1 MVTIA
6 KKYGYLGKKAHRDCE
21 RAGVMKINV
30 IIIDKKG
37 KEKLYTGLIEHYIK
51 IAKPFANVEVIEV
64 FDKQIAKAHDIS
76 PEAAQKSYSKVLE
89 KYMSNGINIALDP
102 SSKEVDSY
110 EFANLLK
117 DSTTVNFYIGGAY
130 GFERAFLN
138 KCNTAVSFGK
148 ITLSHKLVKVV
159 LLEQIFR
166 GLTIN
171 NNHPYHK

>member
-1 MVTIA
+1 
-6 KKYGYLGKKAHRDCE
+6 
-21 RAGVMKINV
+21 MKINV

-37 KEKLYTGLIEHYIK
+37 KDQLYAPLIEHYKK
-51 IAKPFANVEVIEV
+51 IAKPFAKVEVIAL
-64 FDKQIAKAHDIS
+64 FDKEISKAQDIS
-76 PEAAQKSYSKVLE
+76 PQAAQKSYSRALE
-89 KYMSNGINIALDP
+89 KYLGSGTNIALDP
-102 SSKEVDSY
+102 ASKELDSF

-117 DSTTVNFYIGGAY
+117 DSATVNFYIGGAY
-130 GFERAFLN
+130 GFEKDFLS
-138 KCNTAVSFGK
+138 KCNNAVSFGK

>member
-1 MVTIA
+1 
-6 KKYGYLGKKAHRDCE
+6 
-21 RAGVMKINV
+21 MKINV

-37 KEKLYTGLIEHYIK
+37 KDKLYAGLIEHYIK
-51 IAKPFANVEVIEV
+51 ISKPFAKVEVIEL
-64 FDKQIAKAHDIS
+64 FDKEITKAHEIS
-76 PEAAQKSYSKVLE
+76 PEAAQKSYTKALE
-89 KYMSNGINIALDP
+89 KYLTSGVNIALDP

-110 EFANLLK
+110 DFAKELK
-117 DSTTVNFYIGGAY
+117 DSVTVNFFIGGAY
-130 GFERAFLN
+130 GFERDFLS
-138 KCNTAVSFGK
+138 KCNKAISFGK

>member
-1 MVTIA
+1 
-6 KKYGYLGKKAHRDCE
+6 
-21 RAGVMKINV
+21 MKINV

-37 KEKLYTGLIEHYIK
+37 KDNLYAGLIEHYKK
-51 IAKPFANVEVIEV
+51 ISKPFAKVEVIEV
-64 FDKQIAKAHDIS
+64 FDKEITKAHDIS
-76 PEAAQKSYSKVLE
+76 PEAAQKSYSKALE
-89 KYMSNGINIALDP
+89 KYMESSINIALDP

-117 DSTTVNFYIGGAY
+117 DSTQINFFIGGAY
-130 GFERAFLN
+130 GFERDFLT
-138 KCNTAVSFGK
+138 KCNKAISFGK

-159 LLEQIFR
+159 LMEQIFR